1 MDILQKSK
9 NNQRRIGLTGG
20 IASGKTTIT
29 NYIRK
34 YKNIPILDADNLS
47 RELIKPNTYGYKKIL
62 DYFGNKII
70 DNTNNSER
78 VINRKLLRKIIFKHS
93 ESKEW
98 IEKLLHPLIKE
109 KMIEEC
115 SQYKINQTISLDIPL
130 WFEAKFE
137 DICTEIWLVK
147 CPKELQK
154 KRLIKRDKISEKE
167 AYDSINLQLNFEEK
181 RKFSDII
188 LDNSDDQNK
197 WIKTI
202 RELLW
207 SFSYSIFLQEVYLQ
221 V

>member
-1 MDILQKSK
+1 MDILQKLK

-34 YKNIPILDADNLS
+34 HKKIPILDADNLS

-62 DYFGNKII
+62 EYFGNQII
-70 DNTNNSER
+70 DNNNNLEKA
-78 VINRKLLRKIIFKHS
+78 INRTLLRKIIFNNS

-98 IEKLLHPLIKE
+98 VEKLLHPLIKE
-109 KMIEEC
+109 RMIEEC
-115 SQYKINQTISLDIPL
+115 SRYANNQTILLVIPL
-130 WFEAKFE
+130 LFEAKFE

-147 CPKELQK
+147 CPSKLQK

-167 AYDSINLQLNFEEK
+167 AYEIINFQLSFEEK
-181 RKFSDII
+181 RKLSDII

-197 WIKTI
+197 WINTI
-202 RELLW
+202 KELL
-207 SFSYSIFLQEVYLQ
+207 
-221 V
+221 

>member
-1 MDILQKSK
+1 MNILQKSK

-29 NYIRK
+29 NYIK
-34 YKNIPILDADNLS
+34 KHKNIPILDADHFS

-70 DNTNNSER
+70 DNNNNTEKS
-78 VINRKLLRKIIFKHS
+78 INRKLLRSIIFKNS

-115 SQYKINQTISLDIPL
+115 SQYKNTQTLVLVIPL
-130 WFEAKFE
+130 LFEAKFE

-147 CPKELQK
+147 CPRETQK
-154 KRLIKRDKISEKE
+154 KRLMKRDKISEKE
-167 AYDSINLQLNFEEK
+167 AYDLLNLQLSFEEK
-181 RKFSDII
+181 SKFSDII

-197 WIKTI
+197 WINTI
-202 RELLW
+202 RELL
-207 SFSYSIFLQEVYLQ
+207 
-221 V
+221 

>member
-1 MDILQKSK
+1 MDILQKLK
-9 NNQRRIGLTGG
+9 NKQRRIGLTGG

-34 YKNIPILDADNLS
+34 HKNIPILDADNLS
-47 RELIKPNTYGYKKIL
+47 RELIKPNTYGYEKIL

-70 DNTNNSER
+70 DDKNTSER
-78 VINRKLLRKIIFKHS
+78 AINRKLLRNIIFKNS

-109 KMIEEC
+109 KMIEKC
-115 SQYKINQTISLDIPL
+115 IQYKNTQTLVLVIPL
-130 WFEAKFE
+130 LFEAKFE

-147 CPKELQK
+147 CPRETQK
-154 KRLIKRDKISEKE
+154 KRLMKRDKISEKE
-167 AYDSINLQLNFEEK
+167 AYKSINLQLSFEEK
-181 RKFSDII
+181 RKYSDII

-202 RELLW
+202 TELL
-207 SFSYSIFLQEVYLQ
+207 
-221 V
+221 

>member
-1 MDILQKSK
+1 MDILQKS
-9 NNQRRIGLTGG
+9 NNTQRRIGLTGG

-34 YKNIPILDADNLS
+34 HKNVPILDADNLS

-70 DNTNNSER
+70 DNKKNSEKI
-78 VINRKLLRKIIFKHS
+78 INRKVLRNIISKHS

-115 SQYKINQTISLDIPL
+115 SRYKNTQTLILVIPL
-130 WFEAKFE
+130 LFEAKFE

-147 CPKELQK
+147 CPKEIQK
-154 KRLIKRDKISEKE
+154 NRLITRDKISEKE
-167 AYDSINLQLNFEEK
+167 ACELINFQLSFEEK
-181 RKFSDII
+181 RQFSNII

-197 WIKTI
+197 WINTI
-202 RELLW
+202 KDLL
-207 SFSYSIFLQEVYLQ
+207 
-221 V
+221 

>member
-34 YKNIPILDADNLS
+34 HKNIPILDADNLS
-47 RELIKPNTYGYKKIL
+47 RELIRPNTYGYNRIL

-70 DNTNNSER
+70 DNNNSEKI
-78 VINRKLLRKIIFKHS
+78 INRKLLRSIIFKHS

-115 SQYKINQTISLDIPL
+115 SQYKNNQTIVLVIPL
-130 WFEAKFE
+130 LFEAKFE

-147 CPKELQK
+147 CSKELQK
-154 KRLIKRDKISEKE
+154 KRLITRDKISEKE
-167 AYDSINLQLNFEEK
+167 AYNSINHQLSFEEK
-181 RKFSDII
+181 RKFADII

-197 WIKTI
+197 WTKTI
-202 RELLW
+202 RELL
-207 SFSYSIFLQEVYLQ
+207 
-221 V
+221 

>member
-1 MDILQKSK
+1 MDILQKLK

-20 IASGKTTIT
+20 IASGKSTIT

-34 YKNIPILDADNLS
+34 HKNIPILDADHLS

-70 DNTNNSER
+70 DNKNNSER
-78 VINRKLLRKIIFKHS
+78 EINRKLLRNIIFKHS
-93 ESKEW
+93 ASKEW

-115 SQYKINQTISLDIPL
+115 IQYKNNQTILLIIPL
-130 WFEAKFE
+130 LFEAKFE

-154 KRLIKRDKISEKE
+154 KDLSQEIKLAKKKHT
-167 AYDSINLQLNFEEK
+167 N
-181 RKFSDII
+181 
-188 LDNSDDQNK
+188 
-197 WIKTI
+197 
-202 RELLW
+202 
-207 SFSYSIFLQEVYLQ
+207 
-221 V
+221 

>member
-34 YKNIPILDADNLS
+34 HKNIPILDADNLS

-62 DYFGNKII
+62 DYFGNQII
-70 DNTNNSER
+70 DTKNNSEKA
-78 VINRKLLRKIIFKHS
+78 INRKILRNIIFKHS

-98 IEKLLHPLIKE
+98 IDNLLHPLVKE

-115 SQYKINQTISLDIPL
+115 IQYKNNQTIVLVIPL
-130 WFEAKFE
+130 LFEAKFE
-137 DICTEIWLVK
+137 DICSEIWLVK

-154 KRLIKRDKISEKE
+154 KRLITRDKISEKE
-167 AYDSINLQLNFEEK
+167 AYEIINFQLSFEEK
-181 RKFSDII
+181 RNFSDFI

-197 WIKTI
+197 WINTI
-202 RELLW
+202 KELL
-207 SFSYSIFLQEVYLQ
+207 
-221 V
+221 